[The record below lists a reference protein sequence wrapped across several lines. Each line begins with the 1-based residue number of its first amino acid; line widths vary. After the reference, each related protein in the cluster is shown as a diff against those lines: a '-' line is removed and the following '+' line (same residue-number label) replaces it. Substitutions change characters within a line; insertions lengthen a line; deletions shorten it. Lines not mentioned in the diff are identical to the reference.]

1 MAAWSYSV
9 IHGPRC
15 VPPSIPPPSPVALCP
30 LPFFPGRF
38 LLTFTLRIASSLHL
52 RHFHFFPL
60 HVPPASLS
68 LAIVL
73 STLAA
78 LPILLLC
85 VLSLQIQT
93 SSTSS
98 YRLFHTSLFNLHLVS
113 GIASAWTS
121 FAFLFQAFPPSLP
134 LPILASARLPPS
146 HYPILVLSLLT
157 LIRASMGCLCH
168 SSPPSVSR
176 TFSFLL
182 LVCVLGVYLLN
193 PLLCWS
199 AARMLTGRRELV
211 SSLLFVLGLALV
223 LGGVGEFLRHGGRK
237 GEFRCTPTGGREGG
251 RGGEILL
258 LAVCGLSA
266 LVSLRMA
273 YWGSEWP
280 RARET
285 GQREGGPAED
295 RVVGEEEGEG
305 TAHGQTVSEMGV
317 EEAGVGLEAVRV
329 SASVEASAPSSTP
342 LRKTPSRRSK
352 LLISF
357 VSLSMSITSIRSI
370 LDLLPSF
377 YSSSASFLFLDLAVF
392 ALIAPVVWCL
402 YGLDSELVIFQALR
416 WGGRR
421 MVQFLAGSKDA
432 LPASNAA

>member
-1 MAAWSYSV
+1 M
-9 IHGPRC
+9 
-15 VPPSIPPPSPVALCP
+15 
-30 LPFFPGRF
+30 
-38 LLTFTLRIASSLHL
+38 
-52 RHFHFFPL
+52 
-60 HVPPASLS
+60 
-68 LAIVL
+68 
-73 STLAA
+73 
-78 LPILLLC
+78 
-85 VLSLQIQT
+85 
-93 SSTSS
+93 
-98 YRLFHTSLFNLHLVS
+98 
-113 GIASAWTS
+113 
-121 FAFLFQAFPPSLP
+121 
-134 LPILASARLPPS
+134 
-146 HYPILVLSLLT
+146 
-157 LIRASMGCLCH
+157 
-168 SSPPSVSR
+168 
-176 TFSFLL
+176 
-182 LVCVLGVYLLN
+182 
-193 PLLCWS
+193 
-199 AARMLTGRRELV
+199 
-211 SSLLFVLGLALV
+211 SSLLLVLGLALV

-258 LAVCGLSA
+258 LVVCGLSA

-305 TAHGQTVSEMGV
+305 TAHGQTVSERGV

>member
-1 MAAWSYSV
+1 M
-9 IHGPRC
+9 
-15 VPPSIPPPSPVALCP
+15 
-30 LPFFPGRF
+30 
-38 LLTFTLRIASSLHL
+38 
-52 RHFHFFPL
+52 
-60 HVPPASLS
+60 
-68 LAIVL
+68 
-73 STLAA
+73 
-78 LPILLLC
+78 
-85 VLSLQIQT
+85 
-93 SSTSS
+93 
-98 YRLFHTSLFNLHLVS
+98 
-113 GIASAWTS
+113 
-121 FAFLFQAFPPSLP
+121 
-134 LPILASARLPPS
+134 
-146 HYPILVLSLLT
+146 
-157 LIRASMGCLCH
+157 
-168 SSPPSVSR
+168 
-176 TFSFLL
+176 
-182 LVCVLGVYLLN
+182 
-193 PLLCWS
+193 
-199 AARMLTGRRELV
+199 
-211 SSLLFVLGLALV
+211 SSLLLVLGLALV

-251 RGGEILL
+251 RGGEVLL
-258 LAVCGLSA
+258 LVVCGLST

-295 RVVGEEEGEG
+295 RVAGEDEGER
-305 TAHGQTVSEMGV
+305 TAHGHTLSERDV
-317 EEAGVGLEAVRV
+317 EETGGGLEAVRV
-329 SASVEASAPSSTP
+329 SASVEASTPSSTP

-432 LPASNAA
+432 LSASNAA